1 VAGRLRGLPEL
12 KGPLLV
18 AITGYGQEEDRGRS
32 QAAGFVAHLVKP
44 VDLEQFKALMAAGP
58 DR

>member
-18 AITGYGQEEDRGRS
+18 AITGYGQEEEKT
-32 QAAGFVAHLVKP
+32 AADPKRPASTPTWSSRLI
-44 VDLEQFKALMAAGP
+44 LSSS
-58 DR
+58 RR